1 MHRNRQKDWKEICL
15 KANRN
20 YLYYVCYLFSLLF
33 ISDFP
38 TINLYDFG
46 SYNFFRKKIVLFSH
60 SLWLGRILTFL
71 SYIISNKKGKIKDIL
86 AELKSEAKKCL
97 LPPPTSPQENQYCSA
112 GALGQRK
119 GKSPHRHDTI
129 GVICCL
135 ALTTMKFNYRLVE
148 KKSWNL

>member
-38 TINLYDFG
+38 TINLYNFG
-46 SYNFFRKKIVLFSH
+46 SYDFFRKKIVLFSH

-97 LPPPTSPQENQYCSA
+97 LPPPLLTPRESVPLCGSTGSGEGKILPQACHYWGYLLPSINHNE
-112 GALGQRK
+112 
-119 GKSPHRHDTI
+119 
-129 GVICCL
+129 V
-135 ALTTMKFNYRLVE
+135 
-148 KKSWNL
+148 